1 MPAVAK
7 VYVET
12 PEAYTDE
19 EKEALLELIPEK
31 NIMDYQYRPMI
42 SDDKNINL

>member
-31 NIMDYQYRPMI
+31 ILWIINIDR
-42 SDDKNINL
+42 